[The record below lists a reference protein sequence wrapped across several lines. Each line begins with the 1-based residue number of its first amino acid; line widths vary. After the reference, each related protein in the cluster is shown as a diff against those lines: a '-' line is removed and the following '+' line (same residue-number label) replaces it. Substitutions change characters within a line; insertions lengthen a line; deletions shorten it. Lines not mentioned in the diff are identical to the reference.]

1 MIKNI
6 NFLLFTFPFSLK
18 SITFAAANDWRGAR
32 VVEEARLESVYASKA
47 HPGFESP
54 SLRLSSGS
62 AREYAAGHFGSKTDY
77 LGQKSCKKVANSLPL
92 IL

>member
-32 VVEEARLESVYASKA
+32 VVEEARLESV
-47 HPGFESP
+47 
-54 SLRLSSGS
+54 
-62 AREYAAGHFGSKTDY
+62 
-77 LGQKSCKKVANSLPL
+77 
-92 IL
+92 